1 MVRTRVQSAGATHAF
16 YCGFIINSSGVF
28 VGGRLTLNS
37 IPGKHFLG
45 VSWGGGHDFFSLRQ
59 LGREGLIFRLSRGH
73 FFCHFPFDRSGRALQ
88 EKLEHVFRFSSS
100 RIWSR

>member
-28 VGGRLTLNS
+28 VEVGGPRGGGGRLTLNS

-45 VSWGGGHDFFSLRQ
+45 VSWGGGRVSFFFAPGDFA
-59 LGREGLIFRLSRGH
+59 FRS
-73 FFCHFPFDRSGRALQ
+73 
-88 EKLEHVFRFSSS
+88 FRCY
-100 RIWSR
+100 